1 MREEA
6 YARLS
11 ALLPRRVVGA
21 MEDALRLRPALA
33 DTLSEVRLR
42 ADRYASLT
50 AGGRNYPLPV
60 LLSAEELSGLLVAFC
75 RGSLYAYRESLSEGY
90 VDLGG
95 GIRCGVSGR
104 AVLEGGRIKGVTDVT
119 SLVLRLP
126 REVRGAGDGAY
137 NLFLGVGGG
146 GMLIFS
152 PPGVGKTTLLR
163 DLCRLLSTGEGARR
177 VAVVD
182 SRGELSGGYPQSA
195 LIDVLVGYPKAI
207 AIELA
212 VRTLSPEVVAVDEIG
227 SRREA
232 EAVLAVAGCGVPLI
246 ATTHASSLREA
257 LARPAVRPLV
267 RAGLFPLAVGL
278 TREGG
283 RVVSHPH
290 RLGSMKKLPTS
301 NI

>member
-6 YARLS
+6 LLRLE
-11 ALLPRRVVGA
+11 ALLPPTVRLA
-21 MEDALRLRPALA
+21 MEEALRLRPSLA
-33 DTLSEVRLR
+33 ESLSEVRLR

-60 LLSAEELSGLLVAFC
+60 LLTAEELGKLLVAFC
-75 RGSLYAYRESLSEGY
+75 RGSLYAFRDSLAEGY
-90 VDLGG
+90 LDLGG

-104 AVLEGGRIKGVTDVT
+104 AVLEGGRVKGVVDVT

-126 REVRGAGDGAY
+126 RAVRGAGEEAY
-137 NLFLGVGGG
+137 RLFCSSGGG
-146 GMLIFS
+146 GMLIYS

-182 SRGELSGGYPQSA
+182 SRGELADGYGRNA
-195 LIDVLVGYPKAI
+195 LVDVLTGYPKAV

-232 EAVLAVAGCGVPLI
+232 EAILAVAGCGVPLI
-246 ATTHASSLREA
+246 ATAHARTLAEV
-257 LARPAVRPLV
+257 LARPAVKALV
-267 RAGLFPLAVGL
+267 RAGIFSLAVGL
-278 TREGG
+278 TREEG
-283 RVVSHPH
+283 RVVSHPVTLPPH
-290 RLGSMKKLPTS
+290 RHSHP
-301 NI
+301 

>member
-6 YARLS
+6 TARLS
-11 ALLPRRVVGA
+11 ALLPPHLTGA
-21 MEDALRLRPALA
+21 IREALRLRPSLS

-60 LLSAEELSGLLVAFC
+60 LLTAEELSGLLVAFC
-75 RGSLYAYRESLSEGY
+75 RGSLYAFRESLAEGY

-104 AVLEGGRIKGVTDVT
+104 AVLEGGRVKGVVDVT

-126 REVRGAGDGAY
+126 RAVRGAGEEAY
-137 NLFLGVGGG
+137 RLFLEAGGG

-195 LIDVLVGYPKAI
+195 LIDVLVGYPKAA

-232 EAVLAVAGCGVPLI
+232 EAVLAVAGCGVPLL
-246 ATTHASSLREA
+246 ATTHAACLREA
-257 LARPAVRPLV
+257 LARPAVRPLA
-267 RAGLFPLAVGL
+267 RAGIFPLAVGL

-283 RVVSHPH
+283 RVLSHPY
-290 RLGSMKKLPTS
+290 RLGAKNRFTDE
-301 NI
+301 